1 MSLEILR
8 IEPHVVICRMDNGT
22 IIDID
27 RKWLPA
33 GIKVEES
40 IEIDVSKKILE
51 LAHTVDK

>member
-8 IEPHVVICRMDNGT
+8 IEPHVVTCRMDNGT